1 MRDTFFVSD
10 MHFGHN
16 NIIKYCNR
24 PYTNVETMD
33 DALVQNWNHIVGPHD
48 TVYHLGDWAFH
59 NYERIGELRGRII
72 SIPGNHDQEREKKI
86 LPFLAN
92 GFTEEIHYLKI
103 NKELRFVLC
112 HYPLETWN
120 RHFKFHLHGHTHG
133 MTGDGYSGYRGNI
146 PNRLDVGIDAI
157 KLYRPIHLEEVLE
170 LIERGYLETL

>member
-24 PYTNVETMD
+24 PYTNVKTMD
-33 DALVQNWNHIVGPHD
+33 DALVRNWNSTVGPND

-59 NYERIGELRGRII
+59 NFERIGELRGNII

-92 GFTEEIHYLKI
+92 GFTQEIHYVKI
-103 NKELRFVLC
+103 TPDIRFVMC
-112 HYPLETWN
+112 HYPLETWK
-120 RHFKFHLHGHTHG
+120 RTYQYHLHGHTHG
-133 MTGDGYSGYRGNI
+133 TINEGYKGYRGNI

-157 KLYRPIHLEEVLE
+157 KLYRPIHLDEVIKL
-170 LIERGYLETL
+170 LQKGLS